1 MGELSPEAKELL
13 GAFTSQVL
21 LANAETERRLAEHI
35 NHTRVELSGQI
46 AEVRQK
52 LDEHG
57 KALGEHGKEIAV
69 VKTRL
74 EEGEKRFEK
83 QDQRIDAL
91 ETRDRETAVGVAKL
105 AGAAVGGGAIGAA
118 LSKFLAG

>member
-13 GAFTSQVL
+13 GAFTNQVL
-21 LANAETERRLAEHI
+21 LSQADMERRLAERI
-35 NHTRVELSGQI
+35 DCTREELGQQI
-46 AEVRQK
+46 SEVRHK
-52 LDEHG
+52 LDKQAETLAVHG
-57 KALGEHGKEIAV
+57 QQIAV
-69 VKTRL
+69 VTTRL

-83 QDQRIDAL
+83 QDQRIEAL

-118 LSKFLAG
+118 LSKFLS

>member
-21 LANAETERRLAEHI
+21 LSNAEMERRLADRI
-35 NHTRVELSGQI
+35 DRTREELGGQI
-46 AEVRQK
+46 AEVREK
-52 LDEHG
+52 LDKQAETLAVHG
-57 KALGEHGKEIAV
+57 QEIAV

-74 EEGEKRFEK
+74 EEGEKQFQR
-83 QDQRIDAL
+83 QDQRIEAL

-118 LSKFLAG
+118 LSKFLVG

>member
-1 MGELSPEAKELL
+1 MELSPEARELL
-13 GAFTSQVL
+13 SVFTNQVQL
-21 LANAETERRLAEHI
+21 SNAEMERRLADRI
-35 NHTRVELSGQI
+35 DRTREELGAQI
-46 AEVRQK
+46 SEVRAK

-57 KALGEHGKEIAV
+57 RALSEHGREIAV

-91 ETRDRETAVGVAKL
+91 EARDRETAVGVAKL
-105 AGAAVGGGAIGAA
+105 GGAAAAGGAIGAA
-118 LSKFLAG
+118 LTKLLG

>member
-13 GAFTSQVL
+13 GVFTNQVMI
-21 LANAETERRLAEHI
+21 ANADMERRLADRI
-35 NHTRVELSGQI
+35 DRTREELGGQI
-46 AEVRQK
+46 SEVRQK
-52 LDEHG
+52 LDKQAETLAQHG
-57 KALGEHGKEIAV
+57 QEIAV

-74 EEGEKRFEK
+74 EEGEKRFAK

-91 ETRDRETAVGVAKL
+91 EDRDRETAVGVAKL

-118 LSKFLAG
+118 LSKFLGG